1 MTLLGAIE
9 LGGTKIRVARGDA
22 CGAIADSE
30 TFPTTGPDE
39 SFERV
44 RAFFRSGPPV
54 AAIGLGSFGP
64 VVVGR
69 GHPDRGLMLATPK
82 PGWSGFNVVRAL
94 EPLHVPV
101 HIETDVAAAGLGEAY
116 HGALRG
122 VPCGAYLTVG
132 TGIGGAVLIDG
143 RIVNGA
149 AHAEMGHIR
158 VRRAPEDRALS
169 VCPYHADCAEGLA
182 SGPAI
187 ERRFGHS
194 LSSPEATD
202 LQRAL
207 IADYL
212 GQLVAALVLT
222 LSPHRIVIG
231 GGVAKTPGL
240 LAEAHQSLL
249 DHLNGYAVYREL
261 SEPGFLVPPDLGD
274 DSGLVGA
281 LLLAADRQES

>member
-1 MTLLGAIE
+1 MASLGAIE

-22 CGAIADSE
+22 GDAITDSE

-64 VVVGR
+64 VVVGPD
-69 GHPDRGLMLATPK
+69 GPDRGLMLATPK

-94 EPLHVPV
+94 EPLQAPV
-101 HIETDVAAAGLGEAY
+101 RIQTDVAAAGLGEFR
-116 HGALRG
+116 HGALKD
-122 VPCGAYLTVG
+122 VPCGVYLTVG
-132 TGIGGAVLIDG
+132 TGIGGALLIDG
-143 RIVNGA
+143 RVVNGA

-158 VRRAPEDRALS
+158 LHRAAEDRAPS
-169 VCPYHADCAEGLA
+169 VCPYHSDCAEGLA

-194 LSSPEATD
+194 LSAPDATD
-202 LQRAL
+202 RQRAL
-207 IADYL
+207 IGDYL
-212 GQLVAALVLT
+212 GQLTAALVLT
-222 LSPHRIVIG
+222 LSPHRVVIG

-240 LAEAHQSLL
+240 LEDAQRSLTH
-249 DHLNGYAVYREL
+249 HLNGYAIYREMG
-261 SEPGFLVPPDLGD
+261 EPGFLAPPMLKD
-274 DSGLVGA
+274 DAGLVGA
-281 LLLAADRQES
+281 LLLAGNPP